1 MENGIDKSFHA
12 LIESE
17 NFQFWRYHMD
27 TLTLNTN
34 NQFYVDLT
42 NFQNQI
48 IYTLTVHVS
57 V

>member
-27 TLTLNTN
+27 
-34 NQFYVDLT
+34 VP
-42 NFQNQI
+42 NFE
-48 IYTLTVHVS
+48 YE
-57 V
+57 

>member
-34 NQFYVDLT
+34 NRCYV
-42 NFQNQI
+42 
-48 IYTLTVHVS
+48 TLLWYR
-57 V
+57 

>member
-34 NQFYVDLT
+34 NQMLCKSDNEKKSDKY
-42 NFQNQI
+42 
-48 IYTLTVHVS
+48 
-57 V
+57 